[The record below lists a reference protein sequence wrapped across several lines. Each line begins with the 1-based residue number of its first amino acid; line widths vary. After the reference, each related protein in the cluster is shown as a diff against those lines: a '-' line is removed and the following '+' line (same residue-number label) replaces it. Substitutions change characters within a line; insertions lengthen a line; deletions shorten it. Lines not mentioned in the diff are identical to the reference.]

1 MNIDR
6 NGNVKIEATKRVEE
20 LMHPQ
25 NVLSLG
31 SGELENILDAK
42 KAQYIETAHYL
53 NLKSFVAAKE
63 GRLEDASKQDNQR
76 ASYIKLVTELDKI
89 EKQLI
94 SLELSEKDKTY
105 REAYAIGKI
114 FDMYKELK
122 RDSISSVLD
131 ACSHFYA
138 VDYTDELVA
147 FDNIRIVDAYHA
159 LERFNTR
166 WPDSGNIIEGYA
178 AFMYGS
184 KLEEHVNELGNVQD
198 KLRRA
203 LSRLDSSE
211 KANVA
216 EQYADNN
223 RDNEHRNEDLYN
235 LGILIRN
242 IKSFTPDVIQLLEN
256 EKDATSLMLERDE
269 STLDKNEKDDDTYIK
284 EILTV
289 TEMRNREPDSNV
301 VVYTGKPSVVN
312 ELYEKFGGIKTDNV
326 WKGENIDVD
335 AVRATIYNCR
345 TKSSEEKSNDINR
358 DEDVR

>member
-1 MNIDR
+1 
-6 NGNVKIEATKRVEE
+6 
-20 LMHPQ
+20 
-25 NVLSLG
+25 
-31 SGELENILDAK
+31 
-42 KAQYIETAHYL
+42 
-53 NLKSFVAAKE
+53 
-63 GRLEDASKQDNQR
+63 
-76 ASYIKLVTELDKI
+76 
-89 EKQLI
+89 
-94 SLELSEKDKTY
+94 
-105 REAYAIGKI
+105 
-114 FDMYKELK
+114 MYKELK
-122 RDSISSVLD
+122 RDSISSILD

-203 LSRLDSSE
+203 LSRLYSSE

-242 IKSFTPDVIQLLEN
+242 IKSFTPDVI
-256 EKDATSLMLERDE
+256 
-269 STLDKNEKDDDTYIK
+269 
-284 EILTV
+284 
-289 TEMRNREPDSNV
+289 
-301 VVYTGKPSVVN
+301 
-312 ELYEKFGGIKTDNV
+312 
-326 WKGENIDVD
+326 
-335 AVRATIYNCR
+335 
-345 TKSSEEKSNDINR
+345 
-358 DEDVR
+358 